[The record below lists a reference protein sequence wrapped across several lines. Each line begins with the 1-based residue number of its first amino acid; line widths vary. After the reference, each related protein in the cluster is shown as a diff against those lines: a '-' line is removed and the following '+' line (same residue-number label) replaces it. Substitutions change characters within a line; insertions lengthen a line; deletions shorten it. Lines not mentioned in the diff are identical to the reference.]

1 MIQTDL
7 KDKTEDYEYLQRNH
21 QIHVFSKKKK
31 VKEEEKEEDEEEMN
45 DSKQNENEEILS
57 QEKEDKEIV
66 EDVEKEEKEQ
76 EDNDEEVD
84 EEDREILQYQ
94 SQLSVITQQWETFTN
109 KMSTFSADKEPW
121 ENMAE
126 TYQELVDW
134 RDEIIQEIESALE
147 RERELERLG
156 KNIGPLTEKYKVLLE
171 RVILTGFS
179 FKIIAPIILSTR

>member
-21 QIHVFSKKKK
+21 QIHVFFEKKK
-31 VKEEEKEEDEEEMN
+31 VKEEEKEEDEEVKN
-45 DSKQNENEEILS
+45 DSKENENEEILS
-57 QEKEDKEIV
+57 QEKEDEEIV
-66 EDVEKEEKEQ
+66 EDTEKEE
-76 EDNDEEVD
+76 EDIDKEVD
-84 EEDREILQYQ
+84 EEEDREILQYQ
-94 SQLSVITQQWETFTN
+94 SQLSVITEQWETLTN

-134 RDEIIQEIESALE
+134 RDEIIQEIESASE

-156 KNIGPLTEKYKVLLE
+156 KNIGPLTEKYKVH
-171 RVILTGFS
+171 
-179 FKIIAPIILSTR
+179 IIAI